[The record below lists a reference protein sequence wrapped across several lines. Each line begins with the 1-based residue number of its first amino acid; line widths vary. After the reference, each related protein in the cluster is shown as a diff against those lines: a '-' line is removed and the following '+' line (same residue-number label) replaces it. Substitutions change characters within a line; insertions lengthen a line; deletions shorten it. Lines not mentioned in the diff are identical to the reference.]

1 MRGSPLIRAL
11 VLLFGLLSLGWPLR
25 MLLQREAAQVVAAQ
39 TPAAPLAEAAVPSLL
54 PLTLTFSQKALRVEL
69 RYAGKSVWTLAHPG
83 LHEVAELQIPFPK
96 EGVELAVSVE
106 FEGEAQGALR
116 LQLTAPDG
124 SEYDRSL
131 WGARTVEAVIPF
143 P

>member
-1 MRGSPLIRAL
+1 MRAL
-11 VLLFGLLSLGWPLR
+11 VLFLGLLSLSWPLR
-25 MLLQREAAQVVAAQ
+25 VFLQREASHVAVAQSPAVLPE
-39 TPAAPLAEAAVPSLL
+39 PAAPSRL
-54 PLTLTFSQKALRVEL
+54 PLILTFSQKAVRAEV
-69 RYAGKSVWTLAHPG
+69 RYAGKSLWVLEHPG
-83 LHEVAELQIPFPK
+83 LREAGELQITFPK
-96 EGVELAVSVE
+96 EGVELVVSVE

-124 SEYDRSL
+124 NEYDRSL

>member
-11 VLLFGLLSLGWPLR
+11 VLLFGLLALGWPLR

-39 TPAAPLAEAAVPSLL
+39 TPAAPLAEAAVPSRL

-83 LHEVAELQIPFPK
+83 FHEVAELQIPFPK

>member
-11 VLLFGLLSLGWPLR
+11 LLLLGLLALSWPLR
-25 MLLQREAAQVVAAQ
+25 LLLEREAAQVEAARAPA
-39 TPAAPLAEAAVPSLL
+39 TVLEAAAPPRL
-54 PLTLTFSQKALRVEL
+54 PLMLTFSQKALRAEI
-69 RYAGKSVWTLAHPG
+69 RYAGKSLWLLEHPG
-83 LHEVAELQIPFPK
+83 LRESCELQIPFPK
-96 EGVELAVSVE
+96 EGVELLVIVE

-116 LQLTAPDG
+116 LQFTAPDG
-124 SEYDRSL
+124 NEYDRSL

>member
-11 VLLFGLLSLGWPLR
+11 LLLLGLLALSWPLR
-25 MLLQREAAQVVAAQ
+25 LLLEREAAQV
-39 TPAAPLAEAAVPSLL
+39 EAARAPATVLEATAPSRL
-54 PLTLTFSQKALRVEL
+54 PLMLTFSQKALRAEI
-69 RYAGKSVWTLAHPG
+69 RYAGKSLWLLEHPG
-83 LHEVAELQIPFPK
+83 LRESCELQIPFPK
-96 EGVELAVSVE
+96 EGVELLVIVE

-116 LQLTAPDG
+116 LQFTAPDG
-124 SEYDRSL
+124 NEYDRSL

>member
-1 MRGSPLIRAL
+1 VRGSPLIRAL
-11 VLLFGLLSLGWPLR
+11 LLLLGLLALSWPLR
-25 MLLQREAAQVVAAQ
+25 LLLEREAAQVEAARAPA
-39 TPAAPLAEAAVPSLL
+39 TVLEAAAPSRL
-54 PLTLTFSQKALRVEL
+54 PLMLTFSQKALRAEI
-69 RYAGKSVWTLAHPG
+69 RYAGKSLWTLEHPG
-83 LHEVAELQIPFPK
+83 LRESCELQIPFPK
-96 EGVELAVSVE
+96 EGVELLVSVE

-124 SEYDRSL
+124 NEYDRSL